1 MAAKLS
7 LGNIMPDVNE
17 LDLESLIE
25 ELRLEIRKE
34 LKIKEGAEKLQ
45 KASIDRKAKGN
56 VATIVKNCNER
67 LEQLRRSLTDLQ
79 AQVPGGDGESLLEL
93 RLRLVR
99 WWETLEI
106 CDVLNNTQGVG
117 KGAPQRERS
126 SLYLAIARTDK

>member
-1 MAAKLS
+1 MATKLS

-17 LDLESLIE
+17 LDLESVIE

-79 AQVPGGDGESLLEL
+79 AQVPGGDGEWVLEL
-93 RLRLVR
+93 GLGL
-99 WWETLEI
+99 LFF
-106 CDVLNNTQGVG
+106 VLF
-117 KGAPQRERS
+117 
-126 SLYLAIARTDK
+126 LTD